1 MVISRES
8 RLNEK
13 KKINP
18 IQKTKADRVG
28 FLFES
33 PFGTDTDGIIN

>member
-1 MVISRES
+1 MKKKKK
-8 RLNEK
+8 K

-18 IQKTKADRVG
+18 IQKTKAGRVG

>member
-1 MVISRES
+1 MKKK
-8 RLNEK
+8 K
-13 KKINP
+13 KKIN
-18 IQKTKADRVG
+18 QKTKADHVG

>member
-1 MVISRES
+1 MKK
-8 RLNEK
+8 K

-18 IQKTKADRVG
+18 IQKTKAAGRVG

>member
-1 MVISRES
+1 M
-8 RLNEK
+8 K
-13 KKINP
+13 KKKNQP
-18 IQKTKADRVG
+18 DPKNQAGRVG

>member
-1 MVISRES
+1 M
-8 RLNEK
+8 K
-13 KKINP
+13 KKKKTKKINS
-18 IQKTKADRVG
+18 IQKTETGRVG

>member
-1 MVISRES
+1 MKKK
-8 RLNEK
+8 K
-13 KKINP
+13 KKIN
-18 IQKTKADRVG
+18 QKTKADRVG